1 MNCTHL
7 YQVPTVQVQQ
17 QVYAQGQGQQSQGY
31 KGFTR
36 HPRTSSRVFI
46 ALTIATVVT
55 AELIAATDRY
65 ITVRPEA
72 RLPIDR
78 LTVIQP
84 IAANRVKLGLPIRH
98 SNSDNSFG
106 Q

>member
-1 MNCTHL
+1 M
-7 YQVPTVQVQQ
+7 
-17 QVYAQGQGQQSQGY
+17 QGWQSQGS

-36 HPRTSSRVFI
+36 HPHTSSKVFI

-55 AELIAATDRY
+55 AELIVATDRY
-65 ITVRPEA
+65 IIARPKA

-78 LTVIQP
+78 LAIIQP
-84 IAANRVKLGLPIRH
+84 IAANRVKLGSPIRH

>member
-1 MNCTHL
+1 M
-7 YQVPTVQVQQ
+7 
-17 QVYAQGQGQQSQGY
+17 QGWLSLGS

-36 HPRTSSRVFI
+36 HLHTSSKVFI

-55 AELIAATDRY
+55 VEPLIIATDRY
-65 ITVRPEA
+65 ITARPIA

-78 LTVIQP
+78 QAIIQP
-84 IAANRVKLGLPIRH
+84 IAANKVKLEYPIRH